1 LDESKA
7 QGFMGEALP
16 RPSSKQ
22 LQLAAQYLRMSTEHQ
37 QYSIANQ
44 SAAIALYAAAHNLGI
59 VRSFADRGKTGRTL
73 KGRLGL
79 QELLSLVQ
87 AGQSEF
93 TQVLVYDVSRWG
105 RFLDADES
113 AHYEYLCKRAGITVH
128 YCAEQFEN
136 DNSPTSN
143 LLKALKRTMAS
154 EYSRELSV
162 KVSAGQRRLA
172 AMGWWQGGNGPFG
185 FQRLLVGADGSPKH
199 ILKFREWKSIDS
211 DRISLTPGPK
221 EAVDTIRLAYDLYT
235 KGRKDR
241 RKIAEILNKR
251 GIFAGKRQWTLAT
264 VRELLIN
271 PVYKGA
277 YAYCKHDHHFIT
289 LPRDKWLVR
298 EHAFEAIV
306 SPKQWDH
313 AYAMVREEVRDYT
326 NVEMIEGLRKV
337 WKREG
342 KLNSTLINAASDVP
356 SVQAYKNHFGGINEA
371 YRLIGYP
378 IVRDLSY
385 INAVRFSIGLRNT
398 ICNDICERVSKL
410 GGTAQKTLIPG
421 LLQINGNVMVKVSVR
436 KGWFRD
442 GRILWQLLLGL
453 RADYDVLVIG
463 RLRAPE
469 RSVFDYFIVPAYS
482 EIRGGLWT
490 RLRHSVPY
498 LELYHHQTLDPLI
511 EAFGRC
517 SIQEAA

>member
-1 LDESKA
+1 
-7 QGFMGEALP
+7 
-16 RPSSKQ
+16 
-22 LQLAAQYLRMSTEHQ
+22 
-37 QYSIANQ
+37 
-44 SAAIALYAAAHNLGI
+44 
-59 VRSFADRGKTGRTL
+59 
-73 KGRLGL
+73 
-79 QELLSLVQ
+79 
-87 AGQSEF
+87 
-93 TQVLVYDVSRWG
+93 
-105 RFLDADES
+105 
-113 AHYEYLCKRAGITVH
+113 
-128 YCAEQFEN
+128 
-136 DNSPTSN
+136 
-143 LLKALKRTMAS
+143 
-154 EYSRELSV
+154 
-162 KVSAGQRRLA
+162 
-172 AMGWWQGGNGPFG
+172 
-185 FQRLLVGADGSPKH
+185 
-199 ILKFREWKSIDS
+199 
-211 DRISLTPGPK
+211 
-221 EAVDTIRLAYDLYT
+221 
-235 KGRKDR
+235 
-241 RKIAEILNKR
+241 
-251 GIFAGKRQWTLAT
+251 LAT

-306 SPKQWDH
+306 PPKQWDR
-313 AYAMVREEVRDYT
+313 AYAMVSEEVRDYT

-342 KLNSTLINAASDVP
+342 KLNSTIINNAPDIP
-356 SVQAYKNHFGGINEA
+356 SAPAYKHHFGGINEA

-378 IVRDLSY
+378 IVRDLNY
-385 INAVRFSIGLRNT
+385 INAVRFSRGLRNG
-398 ICNDICERVSKL
+398 ICDDICERVHKI
-410 GGTAQKTLIPG
+410 GGTAKKTLVPG
-421 LLQINGNVMVKVSVR
+421 LLQINGNVMIKVSVR